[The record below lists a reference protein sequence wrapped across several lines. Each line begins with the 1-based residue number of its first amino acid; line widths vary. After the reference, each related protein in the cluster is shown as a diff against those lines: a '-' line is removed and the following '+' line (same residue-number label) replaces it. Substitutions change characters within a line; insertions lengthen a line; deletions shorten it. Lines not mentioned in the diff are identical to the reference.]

1 MAGRPDHPGGVS
13 TLPWPTLLVTRPQPQ
28 AQDWVARLKAHGA
41 AAEALPLIATAPPQ
55 DVGAVHRLWTQLP
68 QTRAVMFVS
77 PAAVQ
82 HVFDARPSGAT
93 WPQGTLAAA
102 PGPGTAAVLETLGAA
117 AGLPTSQILRPPNDA
132 DQYDSEH
139 LWPVL
144 APLDWQGAHVVIAS
158 GGVGEQ
164 ARGRAWLTR
173 QWQAAGA
180 QVEAV
185 VCYQRGPS
193 TWTDAQQSLARG
205 ALAHPAQHLW
215 LFSASEAVQHLVEH
229 HLPALG
235 VAASPG
241 GWPIRALCTH
251 PRVAEAAQAAGM
263 SLCGVTSPDLD
274 TIMAQVRQL
283 AQNNPPVGA
292 MPPPTVD
299 TMPPS

>member
-1 MAGRPDHPGGVS
+1 MN

-28 AQDWVARLKAHGA
+28 AQDWVEQLRARGA
-41 AAEALPLIATAPPQ
+41 VAEALPLIVTAPPQ
-55 DVGAVHRLWTQLP
+55 DVDAVRRLWTQLP
-68 QTRAVMFVS
+68 QTRGVMFVS

-82 HVFDARPSGAT
+82 HVFDARPSGAI

-102 PGPGTAAVLETLGAA
+102 PGPGTAAALEALGTA
-117 AGLPTSQILRPPNDA
+117 AGLPASQIVRPPDDA

-144 APLDWQGAHVVIAS
+144 APLDWQDARVVIAS

-193 TWTDAQQSLARG
+193 TWTTVQQSLARE
-205 ALAHPAQHLW
+205 ALARPAQHLW
-215 LFSASEAVQHLVEH
+215 LFSASEAVQHLVAH

-235 VAASPG
+235 ATPLHS

-263 SLCGVTSPDLD
+263 SLCGITSPDLD
-274 TIMAQVRQL
+274 VIMARTRQL
-283 AQNNPPVGA
+283 AQNAPTVGA

>member
-13 TLPWPTLLVTRPQPQ
+13 TLPWPTLLVTRPEPQ
-28 AQDWVARLKAHGA
+28 GQAWVERLRAHGA
-41 AAEALPLIATAPPQ
+41 AAEALPLIATAPPE
-55 DVGAVHRLWTQLP
+55 DVGAVHRLWAQLP

-77 PAAVQ
+77 PAAV
-82 HVFDARPSGAT
+82 HHLFDARPPDAV
-93 WPQGTLAAA
+93 WPPGTLAAA
-102 PGPGTAAVLETLGAA
+102 PGPGTAAVLEAVGAA
-117 AGLPTSQILRPPNDA
+117 AGLTASQIVRPPDDA

-139 LWPVL
+139 LWPML
-144 APLDWQGAHVVIAS
+144 APLDWQGTRVLIAS

-164 ARGRAWLTR
+164 ARGRAWLTQR
-173 QWQAAGA
+173 WQAAGA
-180 QVEAV
+180 QVEVV

-193 TWTDAQQSLARG
+193 IWTEAQQSLVRG

-215 LFSASEAVQHLVEH
+215 LFSASEAVQHLVAH

-235 VAASPG
+235 MPASPD

-263 SLCGVTSPDLD
+263 TVCGVTSPDLEM
-274 TIMAQVRQL
+274 ILAQVRQL
-283 AQNNPPVGA
+283 ATKGPAVGA